1 MNDQPQSD
9 HNFDERLSLHLLRL
23 LDEGPRSL
31 NFLIT
36 MAQGAYPTDV
46 LARLRTLQ
54 QAGRTREITKDVW
67 ATVDS
72 TAFPYDDP
80 IAQSGSESQDHLEFP
95 EPHPVDF
102 DWRFT
107 KRALR
112 LLAGTI
118 NTNPPKTIA
127 VLGAP
132 TLFKYL
138 REQKKCVHLYD
149 RNEQVVSFLKKAGHG
164 EVTHCDLFRYSGQKK
179 FDCVIADPPWYLD
192 HYRAFIETGRQMLR
206 PGNNF
211 FLSVLPLLTRPSAE
225 SDRTAIVKF
234 ASERGFDLVDRNPG
248 VLEYLS
254 PAFEVEA
261 LKAEGLDVDAWRSG
275 DLYTFALSTREV
287 DHYKPEP
294 QYEELWRT
302 FTLGRTVIKVKWD
315 GTHGSN
321 DFDFEN
327 ASETKDMRLRS
338 VSRRSPPR
346 SKINLWT
353 SRNIALRVTRP
364 DVACAA
370 LQLLSEGHDSAHA
383 SIALAHVEHLTPV
396 EADRLQTLLG
406 ILIEESQRR

>member
-1 MNDQPQSD
+1 
-9 HNFDERLSLHLLRL
+9 
-23 LDEGPRSL
+23 
-31 NFLIT
+31 

-46 LARLRTLQ
+46 LATLRTLQ
-54 QAGRTREITKDVW
+54 QAGRTTEITKNVW
-67 ATVDS
+67 ATAHS
-72 TAFPYDDP
+72 TALPYEDP
-80 IAQSGSESQDHLEFP
+80 RAQSTSESEDHLDFP
-95 EPHPVDF
+95 EPHPIDF

-112 LLAGTI
+112 FLAGTL

-138 REQKKCVHLYD
+138 RDQKKCVHLYD
-149 RNEQVVSFLKKAGHG
+149 RNEQVVSFLKKAGYG
-164 EVTHCDLFRYSGQKK
+164 EVTHCDLFRYSGRKK
-179 FDCVIADPPWYLD
+179 LDCVIADPPWYLD
-192 HYRAFIETGRQMLR
+192 HYRAFIEAGRQMLR
-206 PGNNF
+206 PGSNF

-225 SDRTAIVKF
+225 SDRTAIVNF
-234 ASERGFDLVDRNPG
+234 ASERGFDLVDQSPG

-254 PAFEVEA
+254 PPFELEA
-261 LKAEGLDVDAWRSG
+261 LKAEGLNVDAWRSG
-275 DLYTFALSTREV
+275 DLYTFVLSTREA
-287 DHYKPEP
+287 DHYKPELEDE
-294 QYEELWRT
+294 QLWRT
-302 FTLGRTVIKVKWD
+302 FTLGRTVIKVKCD
-315 GTHGSN
+315 GTHASN

-327 ASETKDMRLRS
+327 ASETRDMRLRS

-370 LQLLSEGHDSAHA
+370 LQLLSEGHDVAHA
-383 SIALAHVEHLTPV
+383 STALAHVEHLKPL